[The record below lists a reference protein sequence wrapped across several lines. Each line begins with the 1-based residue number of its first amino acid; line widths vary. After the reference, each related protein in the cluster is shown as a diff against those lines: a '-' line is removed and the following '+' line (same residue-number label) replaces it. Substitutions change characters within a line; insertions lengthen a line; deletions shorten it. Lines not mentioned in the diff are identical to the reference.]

1 MNVLI
6 EKYNTRTWLTL
17 PCSEQE
23 MQNAEEEVH
32 SLSPLDTD
40 VLIVDLHDNVEEL
53 NTLIGQHVDLDHLN
67 LLARCMDGLF
77 GGEYDQFRAAL
88 HIRGVSDIKTMINLT
103 QEVYNYTI
111 ASPDASLTSIGK
123 DHYMNLHGGCM
134 MVEDESKID
143 FAAIAREL
151 IASGKGIESPYGL
164 VFVNDLDPSLFFN
177 GKNMPCYY
185 DRQFVISCF
194 LTKDDNSEH
203 LFLPCNENAI
213 AKAVH
218 RLGASDIS
226 ECSVEIENFGHGSKF
241 SELIGAMEDYD
252 LYDLNRLTHEVQDFN
267 VSELDKLAALYEYTQ
282 VYMDPEP
289 IYALTCLA
297 EHLDSF
303 TFAPDID
310 NTEDLGMYLIK
321 ESGEYTY
328 DPELEDY
335 YLYEQFGEDRF
346 NEQNGLFLESGY
358 VGIKDDIEIAD
369 IIDESGPRM
378 GGIS

>member
-6 EKYNTRTWLTL
+6 EKYNTRAWLTL

-23 MQNAEEEVH
+23 MQDAEEEVH

-194 LTKDDNSEH
+194 LTKGDSSEH

-218 RLGASDIS
+218 RLGASDVS
-226 ECSVEIENFGHGSKF
+226 ECTVEIDNYEFGGKF
-241 SELIGAMEDYD
+241 SELMNSIEDYD
-252 LYDLNRLTHEVQDFN
+252 LYELNRLTHEVQDF
-267 VSELDKLAALYEYTQ
+267 SRDDLEKLAALYEYTQ
-282 VYMDPEP
+282 NYMDPEP

-303 TFAPDID
+303 TFAPNVDT
-310 NTEDLGMYLIK
+310 TEDLGIYLIQD
-321 ESGEYTY
+321 SGEYSY

-335 YLYEQFGEDRF
+335 YQYELLGEDRVE
-346 NEQNGLFLESGY
+346 NERGLFLDGGY
-358 VGIKDDIEIAD
+358 VGIKDDMEITD

-378 GGIS
+378 GGLA

>member
-17 PCSEQE
+17 PCTEQE
-23 MQNAEEEVH
+23 MQDAEEEVH

-53 NTLIGQHVDLDHLN
+53 NTLIGQHVYLDHLN

-88 HIRGVSDIKTMINLT
+88 HIRGVSDLKTMINLT

-194 LTKDDNSEH
+194 LTKGDSSEH

-226 ECSVEIENFGHGSKF
+226 ECTVEIDNYEFGGKF
-241 SELIGAMEDYD
+241 SELMNSIEDYD
-252 LYDLNRLTHEVQDFN
+252 LYELNRLTHEVQDF
-267 VSELDKLAALYEYTQ
+267 SRDDLEKLAALYEYTQ
-282 VYMDPEP
+282 NYMDPEP

-303 TFAPDID
+303 TFAPNVDT
-310 NTEDLGMYLIK
+310 TEDLGIYLIQD
-321 ESGEYTY
+321 SGEYSY

-335 YLYEQFGEDRF
+335 YQYELLGEDRVE
-346 NEQNGLFLESGY
+346 NERGLFLDGGY
-358 VGIKDDIEIAD
+358 VGIKDDMEITD

>member
-6 EKYNTRTWLTL
+6 SKNCRRTWLKL
-17 PCSEQE
+17 PCSELE
-23 MQNAEEEVH
+23 MQEALEAVQ
-32 SLSPLDTD
+32 SMSVLDTN
-40 VLIVDLHDNVEEL
+40 VLVIELDDAVKEL

-77 GGEYDQFRAAL
+77 GDEYNQFRAAL
-88 HIRGVSDIKTMINLT
+88 HIGGVSDIKTMVNLT

-134 MVEDESKID
+134 TMEEESKID
-143 FAAIAREL
+143 FAAIGREL
-151 IASGKGIESPYGL
+151 IASGKGSESPYGL

-185 DRQFVISCF
+185 DRKFVISCF
-194 LTKDDNSEH
+194 LKNGDSSEH

-213 AKAVH
+213 AKAVY

-226 ECSVEIENFGHGSKF
+226 ECTVEIENYEYGGKF
-241 SELIGAMEDYD
+241 SELIDSLEDYD
-252 LYDLNRLTHEVQDFN
+252 LQDMNRLTHEIQDFDRDDL
-267 VSELDKLAALYEYTQ
+267 EKLAALYEYTQ
-282 VYMDPEP
+282 SFMDSEP

-303 TFAPDID
+303 TFAPEID
-310 NTEDLGMYLIK
+310 NAEDLGMYFIK
-321 ESGEYTY
+321 ESGEYSY

-358 VGIKDDIEIAD
+358 VGFKDNMEIVD
-369 IIDESGPRM
+369 IIDKSGPKM

>member
-6 EKYNTRTWLTL
+6 SKNCRRTWLKL
-17 PCSEQE
+17 PCAEYE
-23 MQNAEEEVH
+23 MQEAMEKLQCMSVVDTNVLVVEVDDAAKE
-32 SLSPLDTD
+32 LDTL
-40 VLIVDLHDNVEEL
+40 V
-53 NTLIGQHVDLDHLN
+53 GQHIDLDHLN

-77 GGEYDQFRAAL
+77 GDEYNQFRAAL
-88 HIRGVSDIKTMINLT
+88 HIRGVSDLKTMINLT

-111 ASPDASLTSIGK
+111 AYPDASLTSIGK
-123 DHYMNLHGGCM
+123 DHYMNLHGGYM

-151 IASGKGIESPYGL
+151 IASSKGIESPYGL

-194 LTKDDNSEH
+194 LIKGDSSEH

-218 RLGASDIS
+218 RLGASEVS
-226 ECSVEIENFGHGSKF
+226 ECTVEIDNYEFGGKF
-241 SELIGAMEDYD
+241 SELMNSIEDYD
-252 LYDLNRLTHEVQDFN
+252 LYELNRLTHEVQDF
-267 VSELDKLAALYEYTQ
+267 SRDDLEKLAVLYEYTQ
-282 VYMDPEP
+282 NYMDPEP

-303 TFAPDID
+303 TFAPGID
-310 NTEDLGMYLIK
+310 NTEDLGMYFIK
-321 ESGEYTY
+321 ESGEYSY

-358 VGIKDDIEIAD
+358 VGIKDDIEITD
-369 IIDESGPRM
+369 IIDEYGPKM

>member
-6 EKYNTRTWLTL
+6 SKNCRRTWLKL
-17 PCSEQE
+17 PCSELE
-23 MQNAEEEVH
+23 MQEALEAVQ
-32 SLSPLDTD
+32 SMSALDTN
-40 VLIVDLHDNVEEL
+40 VLVVEVDDAVKEL
-53 NTLIGQHVDLDHLN
+53 NTLVGQHVDLDHLN

-77 GGEYDQFRAAL
+77 GDEYNQFRAAL
-88 HIRGVSDIKTMINLT
+88 HIRGVSDIKTMVNLT

-134 MVEDESKID
+134 TMEEESKID
-143 FAAIAREL
+143 FAAIGREL

-185 DRQFVISCF
+185 DRKFVISCF
-194 LTKDDNSEH
+194 LKNGDSTEH

-213 AKAVH
+213 DKAVY
-218 RLGASDIS
+218 RLGAEGVS
-226 ECSVEIENFGHGSKF
+226 ECTVEIENYGFGGKF
-241 SELIGAMEDYD
+241 SELVDTLEDYD
-252 LYDLNRLTHEVQDFN
+252 LYELNRLTHEVQDFGRDDL
-267 VSELDKLAALYEYTQ
+267 EKLAALYEYTRNF
-282 VYMDPEP
+282 MEPEP

-310 NTEDLGMYLIK
+310 NTEDLGIYLIQD
-321 ESGEYTY
+321 SGEYTY
-328 DPELEDY
+328 DPELDDY
-335 YLYEQFGEDRF
+335 YRYELLGEDRVE
-346 NEQNGLFLESGY
+346 NERGIFLDSGY
-358 VGIKDDIEIAD
+358 VGIKDDIEITD
-369 IIDESGPRM
+369 IIDEYGPKM

>member
-6 EKYNTRTWLTL
+6 SKNCRRAWLKL
-17 PCSEQE
+17 PCAEFE
-23 MQNAEEEVH
+23 MQEAMEKLQCMSV
-32 SLSPLDTD
+32 LDTN
-40 VLIVDLHDNVEEL
+40 VLVVEVDDTVTEL
-53 NTLIGQHVDLDHLN
+53 QTLAGQHVDLDHLN

-88 HIRGVSDIKTMINLT
+88 HIRGVSDLKTMINLT

-111 ASPDASLTSIGK
+111 VSPDASLKAIGK

-134 MVEDESKID
+134 TMEEEAKID
-143 FAAIAREL
+143 FAAIGREL
-151 IASGKGIESPYGL
+151 IASGTGIESPYGL
-164 VFVNDLDPSLFFN
+164 VFINDQDPSLFFN

-194 LTKDDNSEH
+194 LQHGDSSEH
-203 LFLPCNENAI
+203 LFLPCHENAI
-213 AKAVH
+213 AKAVY

-226 ECSVEIENFGHGSKF
+226 ECTVEIENFGLGSKF
-241 SELIGAMEDYD
+241 SELIGSMEDYD
-252 LYDLNRLTHEVQDFN
+252 LRDLNRLTHEVQDFN
-267 VSELDKLAALYEYTQ
+267 VSEFDKLAALYEYTQ

-303 TFAPDID
+303 TFAPEID
-310 NTEDLGMYLIK
+310 NTEDLGMYFIK
-321 ESGEYTY
+321 ESGEYSY

-358 VGIKDDIEIAD
+358 VGIKDEMELTD
-369 IIDESGPRM
+369 IIDEYGPKM

>member
-17 PCSEQE
+17 PCTEQE

-77 GGEYDQFRAAL
+77 GGEYEQFRAAL
-88 HIRGVSDIKTMINLT
+88 HIRGVSDLKTMVNLT

-185 DRQFVISCF
+185 DRRFVISCF
-194 LTKDDNSEH
+194 LKNGDSSEH
-203 LFLPCNENAI
+203 LFLPCNENSI

-218 RLGASDIS
+218 RLGASDVS
-226 ECSVEIENFGHGSKF
+226 ECTVEIDNYEFGGKF
-241 SELIGAMEDYD
+241 SELMNSIEDYD
-252 LYDLNRLTHEVQDFN
+252 LYELNRLTYEVQDF
-267 VSELDKLAALYEYTQ
+267 SRDDLEKLAALYEYTQ
-282 VYMDPEP
+282 NYMDPEP

-303 TFAPDID
+303 TFAPNVDT
-310 NTEDLGMYLIK
+310 TEDLGIYLIQD
-321 ESGEYTY
+321 SGEYSY

-335 YLYEQFGEDRF
+335 YQYELLGEDRVE
-346 NEQNGLFLESGY
+346 NERGLFLDGGY
-358 VGIKDDIEIAD
+358 VGIKDDMEITD

>member
-6 EKYNTRTWLTL
+6 SKNCRRAWLKL
-17 PCSEQE
+17 PCAEFE
-23 MQNAEEEVH
+23 MQEAMEKLQCMSV
-32 SLSPLDTD
+32 LDTN
-40 VLIVDLHDNVEEL
+40 VLVVEVDDTVTEL
-53 NTLIGQHVDLDHLN
+53 QTLAGQHIDLDHLN

-77 GGEYDQFRAAL
+77 GDEYNQFRAAL
-88 HIRGVSDIKTMINLT
+88 HIRGVTDIKTMVNLT

-111 ASPDASLTSIGK
+111 ASPDVSLTSIGK

-134 MVEDESKID
+134 SLEDESKID
-143 FAAIAREL
+143 FAAIGREL

-194 LTKDDNSEH
+194 LKNGDSSEH

-213 AKAVH
+213 AKAVY
-218 RLGASDIS
+218 RLGASDVS
-226 ECSVEIENFGHGSKF
+226 ECNVEIENYEYGGKF
-241 SELIGAMEDYD
+241 SELVDSLGEYD
-252 LYDLNRLTHEVQDFN
+252 LYDMNRLTHEVQDF
-267 VSELDKLAALYEYTQ
+267 SRDDLEKLAALYEYTQ
-282 VYMDPEP
+282 NFMEPEP

-303 TFAPDID
+303 TFAPTIE
-310 NTEDLGMYLIK
+310 NTEDLGIYLIQD
-321 ESGEYTY
+321 SGEYTY
-328 DPELEDY
+328 DPELDDY
-335 YLYEQFGEDRF
+335 YRYELLGEDRVE
-346 NEQNGLFLESGY
+346 NERGIFLDSGY
-358 VGIKDDIEIAD
+358 VGIKDDIEITD
-369 IIDESGPRM
+369 IIDEYGPKM

>member
-6 EKYNTRTWLTL
+6 EKFNTRTWLTL
-17 PCSEQE
+17 PCSEHE
-23 MQNAEEEVH
+23 MQDAEEEVH

-53 NTLIGQHVDLDHLN
+53 NTVIGQHVDLAHLN

-77 GGEYDQFRAAL
+77 GGEYAQFRAAL
-88 HIRGVSDIKTMINLT
+88 HIRGVSDLKTMINLT

-123 DHYMNLHGGCM
+123 DHYMNMHGGCM

-164 VFVNDLDPSLFFN
+164 VFVNDLDPSQFFN

-194 LTKDDNSEH
+194 LTKDDSSEH

-241 SELIGAMEDYD
+241 SELIGAMEDFN
-252 LYDLNRLTHEVQDFN
+252 LYDLNRLTHEVQDF
-267 VSELDKLAALYEYTQ
+267 SRDDLEKLAALYEYTQ
-282 VYMDPEP
+282 NYMDPEP

-303 TFAPDID
+303 TFAPNVDT
-310 NTEDLGMYLIK
+310 TEDLGIYLIQD
-321 ESGEYTY
+321 SGEYSY

-335 YLYEQFGEDRF
+335 YQYELLGEDRVE
-346 NEQNGLFLESGY
+346 NERGLFLEGGY
-358 VGIKDDIEIAD
+358 VGIKDDIEITD
-369 IIDESGPRM
+369 IIDEYGPKM
-378 GGIS
+378 GGLA

>member
-17 PCSEQE
+17 PCTEQE

-88 HIRGVSDIKTMINLT
+88 HIRGVSDLKTMINLT

-134 MVEDESKID
+134 MAEDEAKID

-185 DRQFVISCF
+185 DRQFVISYF
-194 LTKDDNSEH
+194 LTKGDSSEH

-218 RLGASDIS
+218 RLGASDVS
-226 ECSVEIENFGHGSKF
+226 ECTVEIDNYEFGGKF
-241 SELIGAMEDYD
+241 SELMNSIEDYD
-252 LYDLNRLTHEVQDFN
+252 LYELNRLTHEVQDF
-267 VSELDKLAALYEYTQ
+267 SRDDLEKLAALYEYTQ
-282 VYMDPEP
+282 NYMDPEP

-303 TFAPDID
+303 TFAPNVDT
-310 NTEDLGMYLIK
+310 TEDLGIYLIQD
-321 ESGEYTY
+321 SGEYSY

-335 YLYEQFGEDRF
+335 YQYELLGEDRVE
-346 NEQNGLFLESGY
+346 NERGLFLDGGY
-358 VGIKDDIEIAD
+358 VGIKDDIEITD
-369 IIDESGPRM
+369 IIDEYGPKM

>member
-17 PCSEQE
+17 PCTEQE

-88 HIRGVSDIKTMINLT
+88 HIRGVSDLKTMVNLT

-194 LTKDDNSEH
+194 LTKGDSAEH

-218 RLGASDIS
+218 RLGASDVS
-226 ECSVEIENFGHGSKF
+226 ECTVEIDNYEFGGKF
-241 SELIGAMEDYD
+241 SELMNSIEDYD
-252 LYDLNRLTHEVQDFN
+252 LYELNRLTYEVQDF
-267 VSELDKLAALYEYTQ
+267 SRDDLEKLATLYEYTQ
-282 VYMDPEP
+282 NYMDPEP

-303 TFAPDID
+303 TFAPNVDT
-310 NTEDLGMYLIK
+310 TEGLGIYLIQD
-321 ESGEYTY
+321 SGEYSY

-335 YLYEQFGEDRF
+335 YQYELLGEDRVE
-346 NEQNGLFLESGY
+346 NERGLFLDGGY
-358 VGIKDDIEIAD
+358 VGIKDDIEITD
-369 IIDESGPRM
+369 IIDEYGPKM
-378 GGIS
+378 GGLS

>member
-17 PCSEQE
+17 PCTEQE

-194 LTKDDNSEH
+194 LTKDDSSEH

-218 RLGASDIS
+218 RLGASDVS
-226 ECSVEIENFGHGSKF
+226 ECTVEIDNYEFGGKF
-241 SELIGAMEDYD
+241 SELMNSIEDYD
-252 LYDLNRLTHEVQDFN
+252 LYELNRLTYEVQDF
-267 VSELDKLAALYEYTQ
+267 SRDDLEKLAALYEYTQ
-282 VYMDPEP
+282 NYMDPEP

-303 TFAPDID
+303 TFAPNVDT
-310 NTEDLGMYLIK
+310 TEDLGIYLIQD
-321 ESGEYTY
+321 SGEYSY

-335 YLYEQFGEDRF
+335 YQYELLGEDRVE
-346 NEQNGLFLESGY
+346 NERGLFLDGGY
-358 VGIKDDIEIAD
+358 VGIKDDMEITD
-369 IIDESGPRM
+369 IIDEYGPKM